1 MAVYTQVSFDQAHA
15 FFHTLGLGPLTRLQG
30 CAGGIENTNYFA
42 TTQQGH
48 YVLTVFE
55 RLGFDELPFYLHLMK
70 HL

>member
-42 TTQQGH
+42 DTAQAR
-48 YVLTVFE
+48 YVLTLFE
-55 RLGFDELPFYLHLMK
+55 RLSAEQLP
-70 HL
+70 